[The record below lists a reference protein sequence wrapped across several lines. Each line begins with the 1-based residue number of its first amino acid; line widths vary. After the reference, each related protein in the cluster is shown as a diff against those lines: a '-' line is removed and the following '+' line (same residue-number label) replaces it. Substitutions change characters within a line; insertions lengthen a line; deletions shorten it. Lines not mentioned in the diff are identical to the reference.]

1 MVASGMAAIYQRAR
15 PARFDEV
22 VGQAHV
28 TSLLVAAVRRQMVGH
43 AYLFSGPRG
52 VGKTTSARL
61 LAMAVNCD
69 AGIEERPCG
78 TCDSCRAVREA
89 SHPDVI
95 ELDAASNNSVEDVRE
110 LREQVRLAPLR
121 GGRRVWVLDEA
132 HMLSRAAANA
142 LLKTLE
148 EPPPG
153 LLFVLATTEP
163 EKLPPTVLSRCQH
176 FRFRRLTDAEIR
188 GKLERLLQA
197 SGVRADADALDLLA
211 RAADGAMR
219 DAESLLERLLASGE
233 PLTLATAE
241 AALGLPP
248 QERLAQLAASL
259 TAGDLGSLLGAAA
272 ELYAD
277 GFAPRTLA
285 EQLGRTLR
293 DVLVA
298 MVRGRAHPA
307 AATIDVDEA
316 ALVRALRVLDD
327 AQERFVRRGD
337 LYALEV
343 TLLRAAAAVR
353 PRAAAPAH
361 VAEQQAATEAPRD
374 VPPEAGPVPHRDA
387 PPEPRPRAP
396 DDAQQPAAQPAV
408 GATGPT
414 PGDAA
419 AGFDPNRPAP
429 RAPRPGAASRPAR
442 SDPSGR
448 KLSWHA
454 LLSRAGP
461 QLKAFL
467 LPAEAQLE
475 GGRLDVRYDPRHA
488 FHFSQLQRRERD
500 FFDLIDDAGGAH
512 LEVQVEGPSGRIK
525 RPASAGGG
533 ASDERGRDAS
543 RDAPDADAA
552 RETPVPDAPRDA
564 PDADAARGAS
574 GQPASTE
581 PVRPPER
588 EAPGKA

>member
-22 VGQAHV
+22 VGQEHV

-69 AGIEERPCG
+69 AALDERPCG

-176 FRFRRLTDAEIR
+176 FRFRRLTDGEIR
-188 GKLERLLQA
+188 GKLERLLEA
-197 SGVRADADALDLLA
+197 SDVSADDGALDLLA

-248 QERLAQLAASL
+248 RERLAQLAASL
-259 TAGDLGSLLGAAA
+259 AAGDLGSLLGGAA

-293 DVLVA
+293 DVLIA
-298 MVRGRAHPA
+298 SILGREHPA
-307 AATIDVDEA
+307 APAMDVDEA

-343 TLLRAAAAVR
+343 TLLRAAAAV
-353 PRAAAPAH
+353 
-361 VAEQQAATEAPRD
+361 
-374 VPPEAGPVPHRDA
+374 
-387 PPEPRPRAP
+387 
-396 DDAQQPAAQPAV
+396 QPAAPSTDVADRHAPAQPPREAPPPAAAE
-408 GATGPT
+408 ATT
-414 PGDAA
+414 SLPGDAP
-419 AGFDPNRPAP
+419 AGFDPNRRAQ
-429 RAPRPGAASRPAR
+429 RAPRSSPATRPAR
-442 SDPSGR
+442 TDASAK

-454 LLSRAGP
+454 VLSRAGP

-467 LPAEAQLE
+467 LPAEARLE
-475 GGRLDVRYDPRHA
+475 GERLEVHYDARHA
-488 FHFSQLQRRERD
+488 FHFAQLQRRERD
-500 FFDLIDDAGGAH
+500 FFDLLDDAGGAH
-512 LEVQVEGPSGRIK
+512 LVVRVEGPNGVML
-525 RPASAGGG
+525 RPASDPSDRSDAGGTRDADVAHE
-533 ASDERGRDAS
+533 ASDT
-543 RDAPDADAA
+543 
-552 RETPVPDAPRDA
+552 RE
-564 PDADAARGAS
+564 AS
-574 GQPASTE
+574 GERAPASPE
-581 PVRPPER
+581 PPADPEPR
-588 EAPGKA
+588 GKA

>member
-22 VGQAHV
+22 VGQEHV

-69 AGIEERPCG
+69 AALDERPCG

-188 GKLERLLQA
+188 GKLDRLLQA
-197 SGVRADADALDLLA
+197 SGVTADADALDLLA

-219 DAESLLERLLASGE
+219 DAESLLERLLASDE
-233 PLTLATAE
+233 SLTLATAE

-259 TAGDLGSLLGAAA
+259 AAGDLGSLLRGAG

-293 DVLVA
+293 DVLVSL
-298 MVRGRAHPA
+298 VRGRAHPA
-307 AATIDVDEA
+307 APTIDVDEA

-353 PRAAAPAH
+353 PTAAPPADVTDRPAPAH
-361 VAEQQAATEAPRD
+361 AAPEAPRET
-374 VPPEAGPVPHRDA
+374 PQEAPRETPQEA
-387 PPEPRPRAP
+387 PRETPQETP
-396 DDAQQPAAQPAV
+396 PAAAD
-408 GATGPT
+408 ATRPT
-414 PGDAA
+414 AA
-419 AGFDPNRPAP
+419 EAPAGFDPNRPAK
-429 RAPRPGAASRPAR
+429 RAPQAGAARRPAR
-442 SDPSGR
+442 SEASPK

-467 LPAEAQLE
+467 LPAEARLE
-475 GGRLDVRYDPRHA
+475 GERLEVHYDARHA
-488 FHFSQLQRRERD
+488 FHFAQLQRRERD
-500 FFDLIDDAGGAH
+500 FFELLDDAGGAQ
-512 LEVQVEGPSGRIK
+512 LEVRIEGPSGRIR
-525 RPASAGGG
+525 RPASGTSE
-533 ASDERGRDAS
+533 ASGDRAS
-543 RDAPDADAA
+543 
-552 RETPVPDAPRDA
+552 VPLEPPRDA
-564 PDADAARGAS
+564 
-574 GQPASTE
+574 
-581 PVRPPER
+581 

>member
-1 MVASGMAAIYQRAR
+1 MVASSMAAIYQRAR

-22 VGQAHV
+22 VGQEHV
-28 TSLLVAAVRRQMVGH
+28 TTLLVAAVRRQMVGH

-69 AGIEERPCG
+69 AALEERPCG
-78 TCDSCRAVREA
+78 SCASCRAVREA

-163 EKLPPTVLSRCQH
+163 EKLAPTVLSRCQH

-188 GKLERLLQA
+188 GKLARLLQA
-197 SGVRADADALDLLA
+197 SGVSADADALDLLA

-248 QERLAQLAASL
+248 QERLAQLTASL
-259 TAGDLGSLLGAAA
+259 TAGDLGSLLGGAA

-298 MVRGRAHPA
+298 LVRGHAHPA
-307 AATIDVDEA
+307 APTIEVDEA
-316 ALVRALRVLDD
+316 TLVRALDVLDD

-353 PRAAAPAH
+353 PPSAAPAYVAEQRAAAQTPGE
-361 VAEQQAATEAPRD
+361 VPREAP
-374 VPPEAGPVPHRDA
+374 
-387 PPEPRPRAP
+387 
-396 DDAQQPAAQPAV
+396 
-408 GATGPT
+408 
-414 PGDAA
+414 PGDAP
-419 AGFDPNRPAP
+419 AGFDPNRPAARVP
-429 RAPRPGAASRPAR
+429 RAATAARPAR
-442 SDPSGR
+442 SGASPR

-454 LLSRAGP
+454 LLSSAGP

-467 LPAEAQLE
+467 LPAEAHLE
-475 GGRLDVRYDPRHA
+475 GGRLDVRYDARHA
-488 FHFSQLQRRERD
+488 FHFAQLQRRERD
-500 FFDLIDDAGGAH
+500 FFELLDDAGGAH
-512 LEVQVEGPSGRIK
+512 LEVQVEGPSGRIR
-525 RPASAGGG
+525 RPASSASG
-533 ASDERGRDAS
+533 ARAPTHPELP
-543 RDAPDADAA
+543 PDA
-552 RETPVPDAPRDA
+552 
-564 PDADAARGAS
+564 
-574 GQPASTE
+574 
-581 PVRPPER
+581 